1 MTTSSAG
8 RTSLSYTLVRNV
20 TSPEEAAN
28 NSRCFIA
35 VCPLS
40 EVLKFDTLRNLR
52 DYIPAHDPR
61 KRNSVHKDIETTL
74 KQRPDRFIQYNGGLT
89 ISCSDIEVRDNEKV
103 ALLTNASVING
114 AQTQGEIRRFLEEVR
129 AEADENGAESP
140 ADAPISV
147 RVEFVVEPDESQVT
161 EIAIA
166 RNTSTDIKRL
176 TMAGARRYFDELD
189 ESFRKIHPALKLT
202 KNETDIG
209 DEYVDTGKLLQIL
222 WLLCPA
228 DLLNLGARS
237 VGEARLK
244 SYKNRNYCL
253 VDFEKD
259 FLEAEKP
266 VKEQDARAVARYRC
280 FVDLA
285 GLAWKE
291 YLKWQRHPAWAGK
304 YLKGSKQIKRT
315 KSGHQVADGITF
327 PILGA
332 MSEFVR
338 KDAKGRWGIE
348 IPNIFEDG
356 AMIDAAREQ
365 LSGNNGNPMLMAR
378 TAGVYSALAL
388 IPKGYK
394 RMLEH
399 SREMQAAG

>member
-1 MTTSSAG
+1 MSTSSTG
-8 RTSLSYTLVRNV
+8 RVRVQYTLIRNV
-20 TSPEEAAN
+20 TSPEEQAN
-28 NSRCFIA
+28 GARCFIA

-52 DYIPAHDPR
+52 DYIPAHDPK
-61 KRNSVHKDIETTL
+61 KRNSVHKDIEETL
-74 KQRPDRFIQYNGGLT
+74 QKRGDRFIQYNGGLT
-89 ISCSDIEVRDNEKV
+89 ISCSDIEVKDNDKV
-103 ALLTNASVING
+103 ALVANGSIING
-114 AQTQGEIRRFLEEVR
+114 AQTQGEIRRFW
-129 AEADENGAESP
+129 EALKTEASEGEDVELSEINA
-140 ADAPISV
+140 

-176 TMAGARRYFDELD
+176 TMAGARKYFDELD
-189 ESFRKIHPALKLT
+189 DSFRKIHKGLKLT

-222 WLLCPA
+222 WLLCPTE
-228 DLLNLGARS
+228 LLNLGNRS

-259 FLEAEKP
+259 VNNKDKDPKDKDYDPKAA
-266 VKEQDARAVARYRC
+266 QRYQC

-285 GLAWKE
+285 GPAWSE

-304 YLKGSKQIKRT
+304 YLKGTKQIKRA
-315 KSGHQVADGITF
+315 KGGHQVADGIIF

-332 MSEFVR
+332 ISEFVK
-338 KDAKGRWGIE
+338 KDASGRWVIE
-348 IPNIFEDG
+348 VANIFEDE

-365 LSGNNGNPMLMAR
+365 LSATNGNPMLMAR
-378 TAGVYSALAL
+378 TSGVYSALAL

-394 RMLEH
+394 RMLH
-399 SREMQAAG
+399 RE

>member
-1 MTTSSAG
+1 MSTSSSG
-8 RTSLSYTLVRNV
+8 RVRVQYTLIRNV
-20 TSPEEAAN
+20 TSPEEQTN
-28 NSRCFIA
+28 GSRCFVA

-40 EVLKFDTLRNLR
+40 EVLKFDTVRNLR
-52 DYIPAHDPR
+52 DYIPAHDPK
-61 KRNSVHKDIETTL
+61 KRNSVHKDIEATL
-74 KQRPDRFIQYNGGLT
+74 KGSPDRFIQYNGGLT
-89 ISCSDIEVRDNEKV
+89 ISCSDIEVKDNEKV
-103 ALLTNASVING
+103 AFVTSGSILNG
-114 AQTQGEIRRFLEEVR
+114 AQTQGEIRRYLDGLQSDAMEDEKVEVS
-129 AEADENGAESP
+129 DIN
-140 ADAPISV
+140 V
-147 RVEFVVEPDESQVT
+147 RVEFVVEPDDAQVT

-176 TMAGARRYFDELD
+176 TMAGARKYFDELD
-189 ESFRKIHPALKLT
+189 DSFRKINKSLKLT

-209 DEYVDTGKLLQIL
+209 DDFVDTGKLLQVL

-228 DLLNLGARS
+228 ELLNLGARS

-253 VDFEKD
+253 VDFEND
-259 FLEAEKP
+259 FLKKDDDPKAA
-266 VKEQDARAVARYRC
+266 QRYRC

-285 GLAWKE
+285 GIAWKE

-304 YLKGSKQIKRT
+304 RLKGTKQIKRS
-315 KSGHQVADGITF
+315 KNGYVVADGITF

-332 MSEFVR
+332 MSEFVK
-338 KDAKGRWGIE
+338 KDSRERWMIE
-348 IPNIFEDG
+348 VPSIFEDE

-365 LSGNNGNPMLMAR
+365 LSANGGNPMLMAR
-378 TAGVYSALAL
+378 TSGVYSALAL

-399 SREMQAAG
+399 RE